1 MSAEHRREDNAE
13 DPLISRKDLAS
24 WVEGP
29 PGEQDTYP
37 GERLGLPRTGPSS
50 VASLGRRVGA
60 LFSDWFIS
68 VGLAWLVGSDQPWLP
83 LLFFVMMH
91 WLLVGLLGA
100 TIGKA
105 LFRIQVVRVGGAS
118 VGLWQAAI
126 RALLLG
132 LFIPAIVMD
141 KDQRGVHDLLAKTV
155 VITA

>member
-1 MSAEHRREDNAE
+1 
-13 DPLISRKDLAS
+13 
-24 WVEGP
+24 
-29 PGEQDTYP
+29 
-37 GERLGLPRTGPSS
+37 
-50 VASLGRRVGA
+50 
-60 LFSDWFIS
+60 
-68 VGLAWLVGSDQPWLP
+68 
-83 LLFFVMMH
+83 MMH